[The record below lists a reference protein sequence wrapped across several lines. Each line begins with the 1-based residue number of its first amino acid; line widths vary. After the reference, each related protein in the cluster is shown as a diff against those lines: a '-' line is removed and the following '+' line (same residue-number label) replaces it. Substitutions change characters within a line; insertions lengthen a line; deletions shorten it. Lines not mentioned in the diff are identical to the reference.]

1 MLTYNWVR
9 GLDHPTPNFNTEHKC
24 RDFESILS
32 WSKDHKQELDHA
44 KIADDGK
51 IVLDHLP

>member
-44 KIADDGK
+44 KIADEGK